1 MKEENE
7 NDVTAEVSPEETRE
21 KENSGKE
28 FMVEETSETL
38 SEDTSAQ
45 SREEEK
51 NGEKDPKIEK
61 ENVKEQFYCRKEVEK
76 MLDEAE
82 QRGYLRGK
90 NEKIE
95 LTMRG
100 NVDAAM
106 GADLKSE
113 SDLLILRKLR
123 ESKWGNSY

>member
-7 NDVTAEVSPEETRE
+7 NDVTAEVSPVETRE

-28 FMVEETSETL
+28 FTVEETSETL

-45 SREEEK
+45 SREKEK

-61 ENVKEQFYCRKEVEK
+61 ENVKEQLYCRKEVEK

-100 NVDAAM
+100 NVDAVM
-106 GADLKSE
+106 GPDLKSE

-123 ESKWGNSY
+123 ESKLGR